1 MYDTEIYY
9 PGTCFRIAHMAYP
22 CTLHL
27 ATVDAV
33 VAMRSESRAGPRPR
47 AMATV
52 IFSFC
57 FFGMPV
63 FVCRSTVYILLL
75 LSGFWQAGRP
85 DTKEYSQPVTP
96 HEMTHAVHT
105 RQDDARSMWL

>member
-1 MYDTEIYY
+1 
-9 PGTCFRIAHMAYP
+9 MAYP

-47 AMATV
+47 AMGTV

-63 FVCRSTVYILLL
+63 FVCRSTVYIFYFTPFWLLA
-75 LSGFWQAGRP
+75 SGPPGHKGVLA
-85 DTKEYSQPVTP
+85 
-96 HEMTHAVHT
+96 T
-105 RQDDARSMWL
+105 RDAARNDARGPHTAR

>member
-1 MYDTEIYY
+1 
-9 PGTCFRIAHMAYP
+9 MAYP

-47 AMATV
+47 AMGTV

-63 FVCRSTVYILLL
+63 FVCRSTVYIFYYSFLA
-75 LSGFWQAGRP
+75 SGKRAARTQR
-85 DTKEYSQPVTP
+85 S
-96 HEMTHAVHT
+96 T
-105 RQDDARSMWL
+105 RNP